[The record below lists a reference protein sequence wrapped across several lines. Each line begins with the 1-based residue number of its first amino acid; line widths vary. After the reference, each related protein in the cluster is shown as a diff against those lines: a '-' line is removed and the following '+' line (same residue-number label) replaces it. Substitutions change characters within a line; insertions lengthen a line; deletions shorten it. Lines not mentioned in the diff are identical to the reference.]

1 MTREP
6 LVVPPT
12 PSRDHVSDDF
22 VCSLH
27 QVSVSFAERDVLK
40 GVDLHLGAQQR
51 IAVLGD
57 NGAGKST
64 LLRVLAG
71 TLSPTSGHRLM
82 QVPGGIAMASQNPMF
97 AQKATTH
104 DVIDGYHH
112 RFRDLE
118 RLIEAIGARLE
129 RAEAEDSEHLLIQLS
144 RVTELYESQQGY
156 LVNQRLMVALEQLG
170 LGSLDKG
177 EEVATLSGGQR
188 SRLALAAVLCA
199 ESQLLLLDEPTNDLD
214 DTALAWL
221 EDNLQNH
228 RGAMVVVSHDRVF
241 LHKFAQDILQ
251 IEQGKLRHYRDGYDG
266 FLRAKRLERE
276 QTIAKHQTWTA
287 ELERAH
293 QLVVKNTNRVAAV
306 PRKREKAGFG
316 HGAFRQRSRT
326 HGSTSRI
333 RQAKSR
339 IDELTE
345 QPAIVP
351 PQQLH
356 FELPRSAAEYEE
368 PREELIILEAISR
381 RNVPKLSVDSLTIRA
396 GERWLIS
403 GANGAGKT
411 TLLRVLAGQLPVE
424 SGEMFHAP
432 GLSVRWLRQDL
443 QILPGD
449 SLIEAYA
456 LAIDAYL
463 PEAWLQLAASGLF
476 EPQDFTRHPR
486 TLSVGQQRRLELAV
500 AISSEAEIL
509 LLDEPTSHLSPE
521 LVEQVESALTTY
533 PGTVITVTHDRRWQQ
548 KLMKVSHA
556 HRLTVGADAVVIRS

>member
-12 PSRDHVSDDF
+12 PSRNHVSDDF

-97 AQKATTH
+97 AQKATIH
-104 DVIDGYHH
+104 DVIDGYRH

-170 LGSLDKG
+170 LGSLDRG

-228 RGAMVVVSHDRVF
+228 RGALVVVSHDRVF

-287 ELERAH
+287 ELERARR
-293 QLVVKNTNRVAAV
+293 LVVKNTNRVAAV

-381 RNVPKLSVDSLTIRA
+381 RNVPKLSVDNLTIRA

-463 PEAWLQLAASGLF
+463 PEAWLKLAASGLF

-509 LLDEPTSHLSPE
+509 LLDEPTNHLSPE

-548 KLMKVSHA
+548 KLMKVSHP

>member
-12 PSRDHVSDDF
+12 PSRNHVSDDF

-97 AQKATTH
+97 AQKATIQ

-170 LGSLDKG
+170 LGSLDRG

-228 RGAMVVVSHDRVF
+228 RGALVVVSHDRVF

-287 ELERAH
+287 ELERARR
-293 QLVVKNTNRVAAV
+293 LVVKNTN
-306 PRKREKAGFG
+306 
-316 HGAFRQRSRT
+316 
-326 HGSTSRI
+326 
-333 RQAKSR
+333 
-339 IDELTE
+339 
-345 QPAIVP
+345 
-351 PQQLH
+351 
-356 FELPRSAAEYEE
+356 
-368 PREELIILEAISR
+368 
-381 RNVPKLSVDSLTIRA
+381 
-396 GERWLIS
+396 
-403 GANGAGKT
+403 
-411 TLLRVLAGQLPVE
+411 
-424 SGEMFHAP
+424 
-432 GLSVRWLRQDL
+432 
-443 QILPGD
+443 
-449 SLIEAYA
+449 
-456 LAIDAYL
+456 
-463 PEAWLQLAASGLF
+463 
-476 EPQDFTRHPR
+476 
-486 TLSVGQQRRLELAV
+486 
-500 AISSEAEIL
+500 
-509 LLDEPTSHLSPE
+509 
-521 LVEQVESALTTY
+521 
-533 PGTVITVTHDRRWQQ
+533 
-548 KLMKVSHA
+548 
-556 HRLTVGADAVVIRS
+556 